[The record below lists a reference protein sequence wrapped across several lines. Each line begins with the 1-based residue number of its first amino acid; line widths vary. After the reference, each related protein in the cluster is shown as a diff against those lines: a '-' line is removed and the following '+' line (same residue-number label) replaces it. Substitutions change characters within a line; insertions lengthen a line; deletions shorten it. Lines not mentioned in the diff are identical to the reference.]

1 MNTEER
7 IRELEAKVKE
17 LEEKNNTNTTDII
30 AINHTISKM
39 LTAIENNVTLI
50 KKLTMLTSK
59 FTLFK

>member
-1 MNTEER
+1 MEDKVK
-7 IRELEAKVKE
+7 ELEAKVKE
-17 LEEKNNTNTTDII
+17 LEEKNNANTTDII

>member
-1 MNTEER
+1 MEDR
-7 IRELEAKVKE
+7 IKELEAKVKE

-50 KKLTMLTSK
+50 KKLTMITSK

>member
-1 MNTEER
+1 MEDR
-7 IRELEAKVKE
+7 VKELENKIKE
-17 LEEKNNTNTTDII
+17 LEEKNNTNATDII

-50 KKLTMLTSK
+50 KKLTMITSK

>member
-1 MNTEER
+1 MEDR
-7 IRELEAKVKE
+7 VKELEAKVKE
-17 LEEKNNTNTTDII
+17 LEEKNNANTTDII

>member
-17 LEEKNNTNTTDII
+17 LEEKNNANITDII